1 MSNNIGELFKILGK
15 NEIFTNYV
23 KEVENNKSIDEIID
37 LALNDGAL
45 MEQLTSVV
53 SDVSVIK
60 NKMEV
65 IIGQKKKS
73 YDKKNNESA
82 ILENP
87 VSVSVSVPVLITDK
101 FSRFNYKPFN
111 QNNIVWLNEDNYL
124 EKIDYK
130 LRLVNIDFELY
141 Y

>member
-15 NEIFTNYV
+15 NEIFANYV
-23 KEVENNKSIDEIID
+23 KEIENNKSIDEIIE
-37 LALNDGAL
+37 LALNDDVL
-45 MEQLTSVV
+45 MEQLTVVV

-82 ILENP
+82 ILEN
-87 VSVSVSVPVLITDK
+87 SVHVPVLITDK
-101 FSRFNYKPFN
+101 FSRFTYKPIN
-111 QNNIVWLNEDNYL
+111 ENNIVWLNEDNYL